1 MDRTRW
7 GLVALLFVAGLL
19 AAMQFAKVSL
29 TLDLMHVRYRGAPV
43 AFLVSA
49 VAVMGVAFG
58 VVAGSVVARTGPRAA
73 ILWAVAASGALS
85 LAQSVLPGFWAL
97 MGLRALEGAGHL
109 ALVVA
114 LPTLMAGSAGA
125 SMRPV
130 VMGLWGTFFGV
141 GFALTALAIPPL
153 ARLGGAGAV
162 FAAHGALLL
171 ALWPVLWW
179 RLPRGGGARQ
189 APMPGPIAAH
199 RAVYRSARRIAPAA
213 GHGIYTSIFIALVA
227 VLPGAL
233 GALWLAPLLPLTNLA
248 GTFAAG
254 VMARRI
260 APGRLV
266 AGGFAVSATL
276 FAAALFAGPAAP
288 WIALAAMGATGI
300 VAGAGF
306 AAVPALNAAAED
318 QARANGAMA
327 QLGNVGTFA
336 GTPLLIAALAAGGT
350 GGLVLLTA
358 AICASGAVV
367 TALIYGRAARER
379 SSASVRI

>member
-7 GLVALLFVAGLL
+7 GLVALLFAAGLL

-29 TLDLMHVRYRGAPV
+29 TLDLMDVRYRGAPT

-49 VAVMGVAFG
+49 VALVGVLLG
-58 VVAGSVVARTGPRAA
+58 VLAGSVVARVGPRAA
-73 ILWAVAASGALS
+73 ILWAVAVSGLLS

-97 MGLRALEGAGHL
+97 MALRALEGAGHL

-114 LPTLMAGSAGA
+114 LPTLMAGSASA

-141 GFALTALAIPPL
+141 GFALTALAVPPL

-162 FAAHGALLL
+162 FAAHGAVLL

-179 RLPRGGGARQ
+179 RLPRGDGTREA
-189 APMPGPIAAH
+189 MPGAAAAH
-199 RAVYRSARRIAPAA
+199 RETYGSAARIAPGV
-213 GHGIYTSIFIALVA
+213 GHGIYTSLFIALIT

-254 VMARRI
+254 VLARRI

-266 AGGFAVSATL
+266 AGGFAASGAL
-276 FAAALFAGPAAP
+276 FAAMLAGVGAP

-306 AAVPALNAAAED
+306 AAVPALNPAPAD
-318 QARANGAMA
+318 QARANGGMA
-327 QLGNVGTFA
+327 QLGNVGTFT
-336 GTPLLIAALAAGGT
+336 GTPILIAAAAAGGT
-350 GGLVLLTA
+350 AGVLALVVLVCAAGAAATA
-358 AICASGAVV
+358 AIYA
-367 TALIYGRAARER
+367 RAARG
-379 SSASVRI
+379 AG

>member
-7 GLVALLFVAGLL
+7 GLVALLFAAGLL

-29 TLDLMHVRYRGAPV
+29 TLDLLHVRYRGAPT
-43 AFLVSA
+43 ALLVSA
-49 VAVMGVAFG
+49 VALVGVLLG
-58 VVAGSVVARTGPRAA
+58 VVAGSVVARIGPRAA

-97 MGLRALEGAGHL
+97 MALRAVEGAGHL

-114 LPTLMAGSAGA
+114 LPTLMAASASA

-141 GFALTALAIPPL
+141 GFALTALAVPPL
-153 ARLGGAGAV
+153 ARAGGAGAV
-162 FAAHGALLL
+162 FAAHGAALL
-171 ALWPVLWW
+171 ALWPILSW
-179 RLPRGGGARQ
+179 RLPRGDAGRGA
-189 APMPGPIAAH
+189 MPGLVAAH
-199 RAVYRSARRIAPAA
+199 RATYGAAARIAPGV
-213 GHGIYTSIFIALVA
+213 GHGIYTSLFIALIA

-233 GALWLAPLLPLTNLA
+233 GALWLAPLLPLTNLV

-254 VMARRI
+254 VLARRI

-266 AGGFAVSATL
+266 AGGFAAS
-276 FAAALFAGPAAP
+276 AALFAAMLAGVGAP
-288 WIALAAMGATGI
+288 WIALAAMGTTGI

-306 AAVPALNAAAED
+306 AAVPALNPAPGD
-318 QARANGAMA
+318 QARANGGMA

-336 GTPLLIAALAAGGT
+336 GTPILIAAAAAGGT
-350 GGLVLLTA
+350 AGVLVLVVLVCAAGTAATA
-358 AICASGAVV
+358 AIYARAMRGA
-367 TALIYGRAARER
+367 A
-379 SSASVRI
+379 